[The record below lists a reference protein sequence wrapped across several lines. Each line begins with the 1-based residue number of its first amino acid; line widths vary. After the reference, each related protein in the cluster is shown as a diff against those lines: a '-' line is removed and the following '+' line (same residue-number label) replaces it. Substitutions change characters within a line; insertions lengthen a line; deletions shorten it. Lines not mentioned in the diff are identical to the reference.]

1 MRSIPLAFRTGLLV
15 VAAAAPALADDH
27 WPAPVQALADQGLTI
42 HAEFE
47 SPGGL
52 IGYAAS
58 AQGRE
63 VAIYLT
69 ADGEH
74 AVVGTLV
81 DAEGNDLSR
90 EPLDEHV
97 RSARDAE
104 VWERLERSHWILD
117 GDPDAERVV
126 YTFTDPNCPF
136 CRQFWK
142 EARPWVE
149 AGEVQ
154 LRHIMVGVLGQD
166 SPAKAAALLG
176 ADDPATALHDHES
189 GNSIAPSAQPRDI
202 EEQVYDNNQ
211 LFEELGLI
219 ATPTTVARDGDRLV
233 RVQGMPEPA
242 QLVELM
248 GGEAP

>member
-1 MRSIPLAFRTGLLV
+1 MRSLPLAFRAGLLV
-15 VAAAAPALADDH
+15 FAAAAPVLADDH

-42 HAEFE
+42 HAEF
-47 SPGGL
+47 SAPGGL
-52 IGYAAS
+52 TGYAAS

-63 VAIYLT
+63 LAVYVT

-81 DAEGNDLSR
+81 DAEGNDLSSA
-90 EPLDEHV
+90 PLDEHV
-97 RSARDAE
+97 RAAQTAE
-104 VWERLERSHWILD
+104 LWKRLENSHWILD
-117 GDPDAERVV
+117 GDPDAQRVV

-136 CRQFWK
+136 CRQLWK
-142 EARPWVE
+142 EVRPWVE

-176 ADDPATALHDHES
+176 ADDPASALHEHES
-189 GNSIAPSAQPRDI
+189 GESIAPSAQPREI

-219 ATPTTVARDGDRLV
+219 ATPTTMARDGDRLI
-233 RVQGMPEPA
+233 RTQGMPDDEH
-242 QLVELM
+242 LLELM
-248 GGEAP
+248 GGAAP